1 MNRLAVSLLGSFQVT
16 LNEDAIARFGV
27 KAARA
32 LLAYLVLH
40 AQAPCRREALAGLL
54 WPDQPERTALQNLR
68 QALSWLRKAIGDQ
81 MADPPFLNIDRET
94 IQFNPE
100 SDYWLD
106 VAAFEELIVTC
117 ASHDH
122 RRVETCTPCMRRLQ
136 EAVALYRGDFMSG
149 FSLPSASFE
158 DWLVAE
164 RERLHRLALDVL
176 RDLAACCEQCGEYE
190 QAMRCARR
198 QIELEPWREEAH
210 RQLMRVLALDGQR
223 GAALAQYEACR
234 RALAEEL
241 DVEPAEETT
250 ALYEGI
256 RDGAELH
263 VLSFL
268 PPHNLPASLTPFV
281 GREGDLAEIA
291 GHLQDPGCRLL
302 TLVGPGGIG
311 KTRLALEAARG
322 EIVNY
327 DHGVFYVS
335 LAALQSAEAIV
346 PAVAQAFGLAFHG
359 PDDPLRQLTNYLRRK
374 SLLLVLDNF
383 EHLLG
388 GVDVVTEVL
397 RAAPE
402 VKVVVTSRA
411 RLNVRAEH
419 LIHVGGLDVPPPSP
433 ASANVPG
440 EEDWPTRYARDVL
453 RSSAVQLF
461 LQGACAVRDG
471 AEMAPD
477 ELAHVV
483 RICRLVQGMP
493 LAILLAAAWGE
504 LLSPAEIAAQVE
516 RGIEFLEAEWRGVP
530 ERHRSMRAVFNSAW
544 EMLTAA
550 EREAFARLSVLRGGF
565 TAEAAG
571 AVAGVDL
578 RTLRALVHKSFLQR
592 GPDGRYEIH
601 ELLRQYAEGRLDEA
615 PVEGENARDLHCA
628 YYAAYL
634 ARNEI
639 AIWHRGSPEAAL
651 EIDNLRAGWR
661 RAVERRRM
669 GEVRKFVGRLMG
681 GLYVLC
687 DRLGW
692 YREGEAI
699 YAQAVEVLR
708 ASEPSRENGIALGV
722 ALRAQGCFSGFLGHY
737 DPAARLL
744 EESVSILRALGA
756 RQELV
761 LSNNLAAWASVLS
774 GGTGA
779 ERRFQESLAMAT
791 EIGFRD
797 GICWTLDFLSTFD
810 IRRRAYREA
819 EQREHQVLQIARETG
834 NRVLAAWGN
843 SNLAHIAHA
852 RGEYVEA
859 RQFYE
864 EAIAVFQEVGQR
876 QHLGHHLNALG
887 DVVLALGEGEE
898 ARAYCQAALSRA
910 QDMGEDYGIAD
921 ALANLGNVVLAMGDV
936 AGAERR
942 YRQALE
948 MAIARGEARLSV
960 RVLVAL
966 ATWRAHRGERE
977 EAVELLALAL
987 CQRTFFGWVEYAAD
1001 RLLDELRAQ
1010 LSPIVFAAASERGRA
1025 RDLETTMRELLA
1037 ELEDVQRAV

>member
-1 MNRLAVSLLGSFQVT
+1 
-16 LNEDAIARFGV
+16 
-27 KAARA
+27 
-32 LLAYLVLH
+32 
-40 AQAPCRREALAGLL
+40 
-54 WPDQPERTALQNLR
+54 
-68 QALSWLRKAIGDQ
+68 
-81 MADPPFLNIDRET
+81 
-94 IQFNPE
+94 
-100 SDYWLD
+100 
-106 VAAFEELIVTC
+106 
-117 ASHDH
+117 
-122 RRVETCTPCMRRLQ
+122 
-136 EAVALYRGDFMSG
+136 
-149 FSLPSASFE
+149 
-158 DWLVAE
+158 
-164 RERLHRLALDVL
+164 
-176 RDLAACCEQCGEYE
+176 
-190 QAMRCARR
+190 
-198 QIELEPWREEAH
+198 
-210 RQLMRVLALDGQR
+210 
-223 GAALAQYEACR
+223 
-234 RALAEEL
+234 
-241 DVEPAEETT
+241 
-250 ALYEGI
+250 
-256 RDGAELH
+256 
-263 VLSFL
+263 
-268 PPHNLPASLTPFV
+268 
-281 GREGDLAEIA
+281 
-291 GHLQDPGCRLL
+291 
-302 TLVGPGGIG
+302 
-311 KTRLALEAARG
+311 
-322 EIVNY
+322 
-327 DHGVFYVS
+327 
-335 LAALQSAEAIV
+335 
-346 PAVAQAFGLAFHG
+346 
-359 PDDPLRQLTNYLRRK
+359 
-374 SLLLVLDNF
+374 
-383 EHLLG
+383 
-388 GVDVVTEVL
+388 
-397 RAAPE
+397 
-402 VKVVVTSRA
+402 
-411 RLNVRAEH
+411 
-419 LIHVGGLDVPPPSP
+419 
-433 ASANVPG
+433 
-440 EEDWPTRYARDVL
+440 
-453 RSSAVQLF
+453 
-461 LQGACAVRDG
+461 
-471 AEMAPD
+471 
-477 ELAHVV
+477 
-483 RICRLVQGMP
+483 
-493 LAILLAAAWGE
+493 
-504 LLSPAEIAAQVE
+504 
-516 RGIEFLEAEWRGVP
+516 
-530 ERHRSMRAVFNSAW
+530 
-544 EMLTAA
+544 
-550 EREAFARLSVLRGGF
+550 
-565 TAEAAG
+565 
-571 AVAGVDL
+571 
-578 RTLRALVHKSFLQR
+578 
-592 GPDGRYEIH
+592 
-601 ELLRQYAEGRLDEA
+601 
-615 PVEGENARDLHCA
+615 
-628 YYAAYL
+628 
-634 ARNEI
+634 
-639 AIWHRGSPEAAL
+639 
-651 EIDNLRAGWR
+651 
-661 RAVERRRM
+661 
-669 GEVRKFVGRLMG
+669 MG